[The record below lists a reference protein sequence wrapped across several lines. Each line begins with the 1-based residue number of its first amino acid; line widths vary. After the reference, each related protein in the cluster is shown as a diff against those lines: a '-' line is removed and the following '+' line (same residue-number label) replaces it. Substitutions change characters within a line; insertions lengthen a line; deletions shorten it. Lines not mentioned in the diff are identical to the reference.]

1 VYFILL
7 ALTAPGMPMRELT
20 REAESIR
27 DRLQQLPGLQ
37 KARILAAE
45 RPERVYLE
53 FDQDRFNNPG
63 LSAEEVLQ
71 AVEANN
77 RLLPLGFVDLD
88 GPRVCVRSNIDL
100 SDIERL
106 TSVPLRVGDQPITL
120 SDLAEVRLGYEDPL
134 SYIVRAHAD

>member
-1 VYFILL
+1 
-7 ALTAPGMPMRELT
+7 MRELT

-37 KARILAAE
+37 KARILAE

-53 FDQDRFNNPG
+53 FDQDRLNNPG

-88 GPRVCVRSNIDL
+88 GPRVCVL
-100 SDIERL
+100 SAA
-106 TSVPLRVGDQPITL
+106 TST
-120 SDLAEVRLGYEDPL
+120 
-134 SYIVRAHAD
+134 

>member
-1 VYFILL
+1 
-7 ALTAPGMPMRELT
+7 MRELT

-53 FDQDRFNNPG
+53 FDQDRLNNPG

-88 GPRVCVRSNIDL
+88 GPRVCVL
-100 SDIERL
+100 SAA
-106 TSVPLRVGDQPITL
+106 TST
-120 SDLAEVRLGYEDPL
+120 
-134 SYIVRAHAD
+134 